1 MKYLKAYIKE
11 NMKWLLAIL
20 FSGVVMAVVMAL
32 NNIAFFEIVYGMF
45 VCLAFTVIITGTGLY
60 KYYGCCKRLEEL
72 EKVITVSTD
81 SMPQP
86 EYQYE
91 AQYQE
96 CIRLLEREKGK
107 ILNEMLNR
115 QQELSEYYS
124 MWVHQIKT
132 PIAAL
137 KLLIDEEANIENI
150 AENDTFRDTSSD
162 FTDNVADDSVNTI
175 FNTEKK
181 QQELFKIEQYVDM
194 VLQYIRL
201 GSATNDFVIKKTCL
215 DDVIRSTIHK
225 YARQFV
231 YKKLSLTYKR
241 TQFCAVTDEKWL
253 GFVIGQLLSNAIKYT
268 KSGGITIDV
277 YDKESGAEG
286 TEDNNVIWIEKKD
299 IVPCKEIIIAIE
311 DTGIGINAEDLP
323 RVCEMGYT
331 GNNGHG
337 CTTGVDGSHD
347 MEYHDIE
354 YHATGIGLYL
364 CRQVLDKLGHKL
376 RISSTKGVGTR
387 IEIVI
392 LWYGLS

>member
-1 MKYLKAYIKE
+1 MTAL
-11 NMKWLLAIL
+11 MLLNDI
-20 FSGVVMAVVMAL
+20 AL
-32 NNIAFFEIVYGMF
+32 DEIAYGMF
-45 VCLAFTVIITGTGLY
+45 VCLVFTVIVTGAGFY

-81 SMPQP
+81 GMPQP

-96 CIRLLEREKGK
+96 CIRRLEREKGK
-107 ILNEMLNR
+107 LLNEMLHR

-137 KLLIDEEANIENI
+137 KLLIDEEASLKEGV
-150 AENDTFRDTSSD
+150 FQ
-162 FTDNVADDSVNTI
+162 TI
-175 FNTEKK
+175 LNTEKK

-194 VLQYIRL
+194 VLQYMRL
-201 GSATNDFVIKKTCL
+201 GSATNDFVIKETCL
-215 DDVIRSTIHK
+215 DDVIRNAIHK

-231 YKKLSLTYKR
+231 YKKLRLTYEQ
-241 TQFCAVTDEKWL
+241 TQLYAVTDEKWL
-253 GFVIGQLLSNAIKYT
+253 GFVIEQLLSNAIKYT
-268 KSGGITIDV
+268 KSGGITINV
-277 YDKESGAEG
+277 YDKEYDAKT
-286 TEDNNVIWIEKKD
+286 TEDNNTIWIEKKD
-299 IVPCKEIIIAIE
+299 IVPYKEIIIAIE
-311 DTGIGINAEDLP
+311 DTGIGISAEDLP

-337 CTTGVDGSHD
+337 
-347 MEYHDIE
+347 IE

-364 CRQVLDKLGHKL
+364 CRQILDKLGHKL

-392 LWYGLS
+392 LWYTLS

>member
-1 MKYLKAYIKE
+1 MKYVRAYIKE
-11 NMKWLLAIL
+11 NVKWFLAIL
-20 FSGVVMAVVMAL
+20 FSGVIMTVIMLL
-32 NNIAFFEIVYGMF
+32 NNIAWDEIAYGMF
-45 VCLAFTVIITGTGLY
+45 VCLVFTVIVAGAGFY

-72 EKVITVSTD
+72 EKVITVTTD
-81 SMPQP
+81 NMPQP

-107 ILNEMLNR
+107 ILNEMLHR

-137 KLLIDEEANIENI
+137 KLLIDEEASLKEGV
-150 AENDTFRDTSSD
+150 SQ
-162 FTDNVADDSVNTI
+162 TI
-175 FNTEKK
+175 LGTEKK

-194 VLQYIRL
+194 ALQYMRL
-201 GSATNDFVIKKTCL
+201 GSATNDFVIKETCL
-215 DDVIRSTIHK
+215 DDVIRNAIHK

-231 YKKLSLTYKR
+231 YKKLHLTYEQ
-241 TQFCAVTDEKWL
+241 TQLCAITDEKWL

-268 KSGGITIDV
+268 KSGGIIIDV
-277 YDKESGAEG
+277 YNKEYEA
-286 TEDNNVIWIEKKD
+286 EDNNAIWIEKKD

-311 DTGIGINAEDLP
+311 DTGIGISAEDLP

-337 CTTGVDGSHD
+337 CAAGVDGT
-347 MEYHDIE
+347 
-354 YHATGIGLYL
+354 TGIGLYL
-364 CRQVLDKLGHKL
+364 CRQILDKLGHKL

-392 LWYGLS
+392 LWHNVS